1 MCTFQ
6 WILHVA
12 VYITFYF
19 LQTLS
24 GRSISKFQGH
34 FSIIYDLCWSYNDKE
49 LLSASSDGTARYS
62 ISKISDGRVSLGV
75 GLLLYP
81 ARASYDSVACPIY
94 NVLLSFVSLFQ
105 ELGSV
110 KRR

>member
-1 MCTFQ
+1 MYISMDT
-6 WILHVA
+6 VA

-62 ISKISDGRVSLGV
+62 ISKMSNGRVSLGV
-75 GLLLYP
+75 EFWLVSR
-81 ARASYDSVACPIY
+81 AR
-94 NVLLSFVSLFQ
+94 VLRQSTH
-105 ELGSV
+105 
-110 KRR
+110 